1 MTTRRIV
8 LVLPDPP
15 LPFGNAASRWF
26 WVLVRGLVARGHDV
40 TTFAV
45 YRSDSERDATLESFP
60 PGEYDLRLF
69 EEPRTQGLAQKWRTW
84 RRPYSYLFGE
94 KLERDLT
101 QRLGAGFDVLHL
113 EQLWTGWLGW
123 NHATQTLL
131 NIHYL
136 FQIDLASRP
145 PGSLKDRAL
154 RHTTL
159 RAERSL
165 LRRFP
170 HITTLTPRLTQRVQ
184 EIARRARV
192 ETVPL
197 ALDLTKYT
205 FADRSPAVEQPV
217 VTLIGSFDWHPS
229 LTAGERLLTRLWPQ
243 IKRRV
248 PSARLQLVGRNA
260 QRALGKLA
268 QSPDITIVENVRDIA
283 PYFGAADVMVY
294 APQRASGMKVKIL
307 ESFAFG
313 LPVVTTLDGVEGI
326 PAVPGI
332 HAEIAEDD
340 TGLVDGV
347 VRLLEDKQ
355 YWAAMRLAAHKLVQT
370 HCDPQKSL
378 DRIELSYDGIRDSR
392 FGK

>member
-26 WVLVRGLVARGHDV
+26 WVLIRGLVARGHDV

-45 YRSDSERDATLESFP
+45 YRSESERDATLASFA

-69 EEPRTQGLAQKWRTW
+69 QEPRTQGLAQKWRTW
-84 RRPYSYLFGE
+84 RRPYSYPFSE
-94 KLERDLT
+94 KLQRDLK

-113 EQLWTGWLGW
+113 EQLWTGWVGW

-145 PGSLKDRAL
+145 RGSIKDRVL

-165 LRRFP
+165 LRRFS
-170 HITTLTPRLTQRVQ
+170 HITTLTPRLTQRVK

-197 ALDLTKYT
+197 ALDLTKYSFET
-205 FADRSPAVEQPV
+205 RTPAVEHPV

-229 LTAGERLLTRLWPQ
+229 LTAGERLLTRLWPE

-268 QSPDITIVENVRDIA
+268 QSPDITIAENVPDIA
-283 PYFGAADVMVY
+283 PYFSGADVMVY
-294 APQRASGMKVKIL
+294 APQQASGMKVKIL

-355 YWAAMRLAAHKLVQT
+355 HWAAMRLAARILVQT

-378 DRIELSYDGIRDSR
+378 DSIELSYDAIRDPR
-392 FGK
+392 MGT